1 LGILSDAVVVG
12 FVGRLVAEKGI
23 PELLRAWQLRETDF
37 ELLILGPPDPTKSD
51 ALSQSI
57 IDEAEGA
64 GVRFLG
70 HRDHIEEFYRALDV
84 FVLPSHREGFP
95 RAAMEAAASGLA
107 IVATDIRGCREVVDH
122 RLNGLLVPTGDSVRL
137 AAAIDQ
143 LVMDPVTRT
152 SMGEQGRKKA
162 RAEFDE
168 RVVVDRVIGA
178 YRDAASR
185 KGLMELNHA
194 LASST
199 DETNARD

>member
-1 LGILSDAVVVG
+1 LGIPSDRVVVG

-23 PELLRAWQLRETDF
+23 PELLRAWQLRESDF

-51 ALSQSI
+51 ALSQSTI
-57 IDEAEGA
+57 AEAEDS

-70 HRDHIEEFYRALDV
+70 HRDHVEEFYRALDV

-107 IVATDIRGCREVVDH
+107 VVATDIRGCREVVDH
-122 RLNGLLVPTGDSVRL
+122 RLNGLLVPARDPIRL
-137 AAAIDQ
+137 AAAIDE
-143 LVMDPVTRT
+143 LVMDPVARM

-168 RVVVDRVIGA
+168 RIVVDRVIGA

-185 KGLMELNHA
+185 KGLMEVYHA
-194 LASST
+194 LAT
-199 DETNARD
+199 AKDETNARD